1 MSKLENALCQD
12 QSLPSLKKNGS
23 SSNDRRGSFEG
34 SHRGSNQP
42 NYSLSNGNSRFE
54 NDESMSYEKN
64 IYGGKNVDFMH
75 SIQESE
81 EFLVKGSQTSAIP
94 AKDERESEK
103 KLKINQN
110 KQVLISNKIERFDS
124 PQK

>member
-1 MSKLENALCQD
+1 LIYEKHKIHLNANNNKKVDFQNEEEKLDNEIKMSKLENALCQD
-12 QSLPSLKKNGS
+12 QSLTSLKKNGS

-54 NDESMSYEKN
+54 NDECMSYEKN

-81 EFLVKGSQTSAIP
+81 EFLVKGS
-94 AKDERESEK
+94 
-103 KLKINQN
+103 
-110 KQVLISNKIERFDS
+110 
-124 PQK
+124 